1 MGLIQEFQKAD
12 VQRRKEVVA
21 LARDVA
27 TMRAEADAFVAHLH
41 RLTADRRSEVAT
53 MRADTDAFVD
63 HLHRLSAD
71 RRSEVAT
78 MRADTDA
85 FVDDLHRLT
94 ADRRSEVATMRA
106 DTDAFVDDLHRLS
119 TDRRSEVATMR
130 AEAEAFLGELHRL
143 SAARHAEVWAGA
155 APLRRP
161 APPPPAAPTVTE
173 GAPTT
178 LSDVI
183 FTYLAEHANG
193 ARLAQMEHDLGMPR
207 IKLATEIRS
216 LIEDKK
222 VQKREMLYFA
232 V

>member
-1 MGLIQEFQKAD
+1 VRAEAD
-12 VQRRKEVVA
+12 AFVDHLHRLSTDRRSEVA
-21 LARDVA
+21 A
-27 TMRAEADAFVAHLH
+27 MRAEADAFVGHLHRLGADRRAEVAAMRAEADAFVGHLH

-53 MRADTDAFVD
+53 MLAG
-63 HLHRLSAD
+63 
-71 RRSEVAT
+71 
-78 MRADTDA
+78 
-85 FVDDLHRLT
+85 
-94 ADRRSEVATMRA
+94 
-106 DTDAFVDDLHRLS
+106 
-119 TDRRSEVATMR
+119 
-130 AEAEAFLGELHRL
+130 AEAFLGELHKL

-161 APPPPAAPTVTE
+161 APPPPAAPAVAE
-173 GAPTT
+173 GPPTT

-183 FTYLAEHANG
+183 FTYLAEHADG
-193 ARLAQMEHDLGMPR
+193 ARLAQMEQDLGMPR